1 MFALKGKN
9 EREIAR
15 LFKKFAKK
23 YRHEYTDSAWEFI
36 EENFWT
42 YVYSNVCPDI
52 LMQIYTELGIESPN
66 GNYYKEHAKRV
77 QERFDIRCSVLD
89 IGSGKIPAFANTLAQ
104 EQLRIGK
111 GTITLY
117 EPLLIETNP
126 KHRNMTLHKE
136 EFTSKTHIKEFNLI
150 TGIMPC
156 EATELIIEQACSNQ
170 KDFYVAMCGCTHF
183 DYIPWGMYVSSEM
196 YQDHV
201 IRKTQQ
207 LLKEYDNGELVI
219 ERLDDNYAIDY
230 PILYNRKK

>member
-9 EREIAR
+9 EREIAH

-23 YRHEYTDSAWEFI
+23 YRHEYSDTSWEFI

-66 GNYYKEHAKRV
+66 GNFYKEHAKRV
-77 QERFDIRCSVLD
+77 QERFDIGCSVLD
-89 IGSGKIPAFANTLAQ
+89 IGSGKIPAFANTLAL

-117 EPLLIETNP
+117 EPLLIETKP

-136 EFTSKTHIKEFNLI
+136 DSQAKLILKNLI
-150 TGIMPC
+150 
-156 EATELIIEQACSNQ
+156 LSQ
-170 KDFYVAMCGCTHF
+170 
-183 DYIPWGMYVSSEM
+183 VSCLA
-196 YQDHV
+196 
-201 IRKTQQ
+201 KQQ
-207 LLKEYDNGELVI
+207 N
-219 ERLDDNYAIDY
+219 
-230 PILYNRKK
+230 